1 MRLGYLHV
9 GDERHGIR
17 RYGQCLAAEL
27 ATRADVSVVEQS
39 VCLNHDSSDFTSLAC
54 AAEKLSGLDLVH
66 LQVGA
71 FSDSHLWGSG
81 TCTAQYLAHFFE
93 RCDAP
98 VVVTLHD
105 VNSFQPDCH
114 HTQCI
119 TNLRT
124 AVDGAEGVFLCTD
137 LEARQFQ
144 TLDLT
149 SRRFSVIPHFVER
162 RPSRLRRHARSDVPT
177 IVVLGFIFANKGHGL
192 VVRAL
197 PLIPDVR
204 IIFAGGPAL
213 GADKECNN
221 ILRVAEELGVR
232 ARIEVTGYLSDA
244 EMELLIAECDLAV
257 CAFSERKSASGSIS
271 TLLSL
276 NIPILASNTS
286 LIAEYDRIS
295 SGAIPTFHPRE
306 PEALAT
312 GIRRL
317 LGMPRDAL
325 LEGLRPLKDLLSID
339 RIADA
344 HLAEFREIASSPSRR
359 PA

>member
-27 ATRADVSVVEQS
+27 ATRAHVTVVEES
-39 VCLNHDSSDFTSLAC
+39 ICLGHDSSDLTSLA
-54 AAEKLSGLDLVH
+54 AAGEKLSGLDLVH

-81 TCTAQYLAHFFE
+81 TRTAQYLAHFFE

-98 VVVTLHD
+98 IAVTLHD
-105 VNSFQPDCH
+105 VNSFEPDCH

-119 TNLRT
+119 ANLRT
-124 AVDGAEGVFLCTD
+124 AVEGAQGVFICTD

-144 TLDLT
+144 SLNLPP
-149 SRRFSVIPHFVER
+149 RRFSVIPHFVER
-162 RPSRLRRHARSDVPT
+162 RPSRPPRSARPKVPT

-192 VVRAL
+192 LVRAL
-197 PLIPDVR
+197 PLLPDFR
-204 IIFAGGPAL
+204 IIFAGAPAL
-213 GADKECNN
+213 GAEREYKD
-221 ILRVAEELGVR
+221 ILRAAEDLGVR
-232 ARIEVTGYLSDA
+232 ARIEVTGYLSDL

-257 CAFSERKSASGSIS
+257 CAFAERKSASGSIS

-276 NIPILASNTS
+276 DIPILASNTS
-286 LIAEYDRIS
+286 LIAEYNRLS
-295 SGAIPTFHPRE
+295 SGIISTFQPRE

-312 GIRRL
+312 EIKRL
-317 LGMPRDAL
+317 LGITRHTL
-325 LEGLRPLKDLLSID
+325 LQELHPLKELLSIN

-344 HLAEFREIASSPSRR
+344 HLAEFSEIASSLNGRLV
-359 PA
+359 

>member
-17 RYGQCLAAEL
+17 RYGQYLAAEL
-27 ATRADVSVVEQS
+27 ATRGDVTVVEQS
-39 VCLNHDSSDFTSLAC
+39 VRLNHDCSDFASLAC
-54 AAEKLSGLDLVH
+54 AAAALSGVDLVH

-71 FSDSHLWGSG
+71 YSDSHLWGSN
-81 TCTAQYLAHFFE
+81 TRTAEYITHFFQ
-93 RCDAP
+93 RCEAP

-105 VNSFQPDCH
+105 VNSFQPDDR

-119 TNLRT
+119 TNLRS
-124 AVDGAEGVFLCTD
+124 AMAGAAGAFLCTD

-144 TLDLT
+144 SLDLP

-162 RPSRLRRHARSDVPT
+162 RPLEPRPRSGTDTPT

-204 IIFAGGPAL
+204 VVFAGGPAL
-213 GADKECNN
+213 GGDKEYNQ
-221 ILRVAEELGVR
+221 ILAVAEEFGVR
-232 ARIEVTGYLSDA
+232 SRIEVTGYLSDN
-244 EMELLIAECDLAV
+244 EMELRVAECDLAV
-257 CAFSERKSASGSIS
+257 CSFAERKSASGSIS

-276 NIPILASNTS
+276 NIPILGSNTS
-286 LIAEYDRIS
+286 LIAEYNKLS
-295 SGAIPTFHPRE
+295 PGAIPTFHPRE
-306 PEALAT
+306 APALAAEIKRVL
-312 GIRRL
+312 GI
-317 LGMPRDAL
+317 PRETL
-325 LEGLRPLKDLLSID
+325 LENLRPLKKILSIE

-344 HLAEFREIASSPSRR
+344 HLAEFREIASSPNRR
-359 PA
+359 CA